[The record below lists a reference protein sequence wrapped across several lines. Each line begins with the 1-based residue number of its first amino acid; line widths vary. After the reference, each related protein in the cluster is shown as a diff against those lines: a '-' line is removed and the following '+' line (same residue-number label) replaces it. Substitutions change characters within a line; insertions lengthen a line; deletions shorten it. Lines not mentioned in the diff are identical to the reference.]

1 MSGEGGQEA
10 RVSPG
15 PRGLRT
21 SPHLQPCRD
30 HTELHEVTAPSRPTS
45 GVQAS
50 VTLLL
55 LSHWEALS
63 KSC

>member
-1 MSGEGGQEA
+1 MTAEGGQEA

-15 PRGLRT
+15 PRGLKT
-21 SPHLQPCRD
+21 SPHLQPCHD
-30 HTELHEVTAPSRPTS
+30 QAELHEVTAPSRATS

-63 KSC
+63 KSG